1 MSVYKAMP
9 VERMIWSTPSTSDT
23 ISTYVVSLPRTSVFA
38 FCNKRERATE
48 NPLSNQLV
56 FSRRL
61 SMSLSNGQ
69 ENPSLENF
77 ILAVILRYATDLNRF
92 FSGN

>member
-1 MSVYKAMP
+1 MFIKKIP
-9 VERMIWSTPSTSDT
+9 VERTIWSAPSTSDA
-23 ISTYVVSLPRTSVFA
+23 ISMYIISLPRTSMFA
-38 FCNKRERATE
+38 FRNERERPTE
-48 NPLSNQLV
+48 NALKNQLL
-56 FSRRL
+56 FARRL
-61 SMSLSNGQ
+61 SLSLSNGQ